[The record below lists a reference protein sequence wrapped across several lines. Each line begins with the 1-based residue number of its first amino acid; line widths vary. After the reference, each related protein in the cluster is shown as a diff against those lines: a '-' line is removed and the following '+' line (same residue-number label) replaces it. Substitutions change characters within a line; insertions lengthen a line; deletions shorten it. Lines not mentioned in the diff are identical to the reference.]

1 MSKPNKLAGFVQDAR
16 LHWKTPAYGN
26 YVPIKDI
33 LGYGI
38 GGMGVKFALALVGT
52 IALSTGNALVGSTIG
67 IAPTDLQV
75 LQVIS
80 TILGFA
86 ITSLRAYILDNTN
99 TKYGKFRPYLLY
111 MGIPTVAISI
121 LFVYLPYDNMLYWQ
135 KMVAVL
141 LCYNAIQLFSPFYEY
156 SYTNILQVISPNTQ
170 ERTNIISVTN
180 IILSLAPSITGLI
193 VPALAAYTGGLD
205 SIQTY
210 RYVYPPFCVFGLII
224 GYFAFYYSKERI
236 VQAKSHINDVRF
248 FDAIVKVAKNKYF
261 WIKNCAGWIGFLE
274 GAAGVIIQWTYMYGR
289 PKEDLAQYGL
299 VTTIIGNSALFAMML
314 APFVIKK
321 IGKRN
326 LLILCNLMNIV
337 LLLLLLPFYK
347 NIVLLVVLSY
357 CNGFFNAFANIYN
370 PSIDADMKDY
380 QQYISGERI
389 DGMFSTVGLIGGVIG
404 MGTGFVVPAIYERM
418 GLHED
423 YSVLYDAAVREP
435 LIEVL
440 IIASVIGAFLNVIPY
455 FFYDLTEQKH
465 GDIIKVLKIRALF
478 EDYANGDITDDAL
491 ADTVEMIHHSIA
503 LAEEPLLPEGK
514 ELTVPK
520 GASYSERK
528 EIHKKRR
535 LNKQHNAQINSAKI
549 VLNEMNKFAS
559 AEMMQEVE
567 LAKAIC
573 DAGVKGITDGRT
585 IEAIESFISKNPHMH
600 RKGAKLIRLCRK
612 CAKKAKRYYN
622 GGEIIPFNREKL
634 VAADAMPETT
644 AAEKRARK
652 AAVHKAIREKS
663 HYERAAMV
671 YLDAYRLVKQCED
684 YKNYD
689 EIAGQYSAAR
699 ERADEKKRRE
709 MEEVKRLEEIRRAE
723 LESYKNNKKSGKSL
737 K

>member
-1 MSKPNKLAGFVQDAR
+1 MAKQNKLSSFIDEAK

-26 YVPIKDI
+26 YVPIKEI
-33 LGYGI
+33 LGYGV
-38 GGMGVKFALALVGT
+38 GGMGVKFALALSGT

-67 IAPTDLQV
+67 IAPTDLQI

-135 KMVAVL
+135 KMAAVL
-141 LCYNAIQLFSPFYEY
+141 ICYNAIQLFSPFYEY

-180 IILSLAPSITGLI
+180 IILSIAPTITGLI

-205 SIQTY
+205 SIETY

-274 GAAGVIIQWTYMYGR
+274 GASGVVIQWTYMYGR

-299 VTTIIGNSALFAMML
+299 VTTIIGNSALFAMMF
-314 APFVIKK
+314 APFIIKK

-347 NIVLLVVLSY
+347 NTILLIVLCY

-404 MGTGFVVPAIYERM
+404 MGTGFVVPAIYEKM

-423 YSVLYDAAVREP
+423 YSVLYDASVREP

-440 IIASVIGAFLNVIPY
+440 IIASVIGAILNVIPY

-491 ADTVEMIHHSIA
+491 ADTVELIHHSIN
-503 LAEEPLLPEGK
+503 LAEEPLLPVGK
-514 ELTVPK
+514 DLPIPK
-520 GASYSERK
+520 GVSLK
-528 EIHKKRR
+528 EKRAIYKQRR
-535 LNKQHNAQINSAKI
+535 LNAQHNNEINSAKI
-549 VLNEMNKFAS
+549 VLNEMNKFS
-559 AEMMQEVE
+559 SDKMMQEVE
-567 LAKAIC
+567 LAKAVYG
-573 DAGVKGITDGRT
+573 AGVKGITSGRT
-585 IEAIESFISKNPHMH
+585 IDAIEGFALKNPNMH
-600 RKGAKLIRLCRK
+600 RKASKLIRQCRK
-612 CAKKAKRYYN
+612 CAKKAKRYYK
-622 GGEIIPFNREKL
+622 GSDIIPFDRNKL
-634 VAADAMPETT
+634 IEADAMPENTT
-644 AAEKRARK
+644 AEKRMRK
-652 AAVHKAIREKS
+652 FAVHKAIREKS

-671 YLDAYRLVKQCED
+671 YLDAYRLIKQWED

-699 ERADEKKRRE
+699 ERANEKKRLE
-709 MEEVKRLEEIRRAE
+709 MEEVKRLEEIRKAE
-723 LESYKNNKKSGKSL
+723 LESLKNSKKSGKNS

>member
-1 MSKPNKLAGFVQDAR
+1 MAKENKISLLANEIR

-38 GGMGVKFALALVGT
+38 GGMGVKFALALSGT

-67 IAPTDLQV
+67 IAPTDLQI

-80 TILGFA
+80 TVLGFA

-135 KMVAVL
+135 KMAAVL
-141 LCYNAIQLFSPFYEY
+141 ICYNAIQLFSPFYEY

-180 IILSLAPSITGLI
+180 IILSIAPTITGLI
-193 VPALAAYTGGLD
+193 VPALAEYTGGLD
-205 SIQTY
+205 SIETY
-210 RYVYPPFCVFGLII
+210 RYVYPPFCVFGLAI

-274 GAAGVIIQWTYMYGR
+274 GALGIIIQWTYMYGR

-299 VTTIIGNSALFAMML
+299 VTTIIGNSALFAMIF

-347 NIVLLVVLSY
+347 NTVLLVVLCY

-423 YSVLYDAAVREP
+423 YSVLYDASVREP

-440 IIASVIGAFLNVIPY
+440 IVASVIGATLNVIPY

-491 ADTVEMIHHSIA
+491 ADTVELIHRSIN
-503 LAEEPLLPEGK
+503 LAREPLLPVGR
-514 ELTVPK
+514 ELPVPK
-520 GASYSERK
+520 GATLKERRA
-528 EIHKKRR
+528 IHRQRR
-535 LNKQHNAQINSAKI
+535 SNARRNGEINSAKI
-549 VLNEMNKFAS
+549 VLKEMNKFS
-559 AEMMQEVE
+559 SDKMMMEVE
-567 LAKAIC
+567 LAKVIC
-573 DAGVKGITDGRT
+573 AAGTSGITDGRT
-585 IEAIESFISKNPHMH
+585 VQSIESFAERNPDIR
-600 RKGAKLIRLCRK
+600 RKAVKLIKQCGK
-612 CAKKAKRYYN
+612 CAKKARRFYHD
-622 GGEIIPFNREKL
+622 GEIVSFDRNKL
-634 VAADAMPETT
+634 TSADALPETT
-644 AAEKRARK
+644 ASEKRQRK
-652 AAVHKAIREKS
+652 AAIHKAVREKS
-663 HYERAAMV
+663 RYERAAMV
-671 YLDAYRLVKQCED
+671 YLDAYRLVKQWED
-684 YKNYD
+684 YQNYD
-689 EIAGQYSAAR
+689 EIAGQYSQAR
-699 ERADEKKRRE
+699 KRADEKKARE
-709 MEEVKRLEEIRRAE
+709 MEEVRRLEEKRRAE
-723 LESYKNNKKSGKSL
+723 LESFKNGGKGGKS
-737 K
+737 